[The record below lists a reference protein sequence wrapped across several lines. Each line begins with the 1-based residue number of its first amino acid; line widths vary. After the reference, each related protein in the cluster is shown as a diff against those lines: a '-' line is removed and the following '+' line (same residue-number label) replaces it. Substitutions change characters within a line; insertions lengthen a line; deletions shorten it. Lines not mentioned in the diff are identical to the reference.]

1 MQKSAIF
8 FGKGSTEESKEQLKA
23 VIGINSEALSE
34 KYLGLP
40 TAVGKSKEGTFK
52 YARESAKGK
61 VTGWKG
67 QGLSKKARDVLV
79 KSGLQSTPT
88 FTMSCFQLTKK
99 LCGNLTSIS
108 SNFWWGEA
116 NGEKKV
122 HWIAWQKMCAS
133 KREGGM
139 GFCDMEVFNQAL
151 LESKRGELC
160 LSPLRCVHESSRHAI
175 LLMGLSSMQHV
186 CVVHHTPSEVFCM
199 AEICFWTD

>member
-1 MQKSAIF
+1 MFIEGSESNLLTLKAVIGDYEMASGQKVNLQISSIF
-8 FGKGSTEESKEQLKA
+8 FGKVSTEDTKEQLKA
-23 VIGINSEALSE
+23 VIGITSEALSE

-40 TAVGKSKEGTFK
+40 TAMGKSKEGTFK

-67 QGLSKKARDVLV
+67 QGISKKAREVLV

-122 HWIAWQKMCAS
+122 HWIAWKKMCVS
-133 KREGGM
+133 K
-139 GFCDMEVFNQAL
+139 
-151 LESKRGELC
+151 
-160 LSPLRCVHESSRHAI
+160 
-175 LLMGLSSMQHV
+175 
-186 CVVHHTPSEVFCM
+186 
-199 AEICFWTD
+199 